1 MDFRLLIGGDIGNVF
16 KESFLFLFMTDTYV
30 IEGMTYETYDES
42 RDPHGEIAQAL
53 ADRRWEEMKGIIPK
67 KELRET
73 EDSGLAKQ
81 VKIALRRFPECVP
94 GEIIHV
100 VEVKRRF
107 SELRRAGY
115 TFDKPYSRMSAREA
129 WGYLAEVRRDLREQA
144 RMRCPEVLREVEV
157 RNKRQIRDAYI
168 D

>member
-1 MDFRLLIGGDIGNVF
+1 MGNVF

-30 IEGMTYETYDES
+30 VEGMTYETYDES
-42 RDPHGEIAQAL
+42 KDPHGEIAQAL
-53 ADRRWEEMKGIIPK
+53 ADRRWEEMKGIFPK
-67 KELRET
+67 KDLRETEKT

-81 VKIALRRFPECVP
+81 VRIALKRFPECVS
-94 GEIIHV
+94 GERVHV
-100 VEVKRRF
+100 SEVKERL

-115 TFDKPYSRMSAREA
+115 TFDRPYSRLNASEA
-129 WGYLAEVRRDLREQA
+129 WEYLAEVRRDLREQA
-144 RMRCPEVLREVEV
+144 KMRCPNVLREVEV